1 MTRDDLVRDATQ
13 LVGRQVQQL
22 AGRTAIKDLVNR
34 LGVWLDEKRF
44 DEARSIF
51 TENVA
56 VDTPGGPC
64 KASTP
69 WVERAS
75 RDHEDRTQH
84 VITNVLVDLARWR
97 RRGDRQ

>member
-1 MTRDDLVRDATQ
+1 MPTTQ
-13 LVGRQVQQL
+13 IQLDVVQQL
-22 AGRTAIKDLVNR
+22 ADRAEITDLVSR
-34 LGVWLDEKRF
+34 LGRWLDEKRF

-64 KASTP
+64 KASTS